1 MKFSVTQRGF
11 ERFDLLPIRPTEGL
25 LDSGEGTPHLNTNET
40 RTLAKTVTHRVEEE
54 EEKKIGKAE

>member
-54 EEKKIGKAE
+54 EKKIGKAE